1 MIAVFFNRKKSLH
14 LLTVPSP
21 ILLMTHGIRAVDPVW
36 AVTTLLFSVA
46 KCTGGPSKGGNEAPS
61 SFRPSPPSA
70 RSRST
75 ESAKLPFLTVN
86 RHNLLTRS
94 TLSYQ
99 FLWMKFEFTLF
110 FQQTLCPL
118 CMNYSVFYCT
128 IKCNLLPFCYTGAGL
143 VFDVRNI
150 FAEQPLIYVTF
161 NRVML
166 YSACLN
172 LQRNSCDL

>member
-1 MIAVFFNRKKSLH
+1 MDNFDDRSLLNRKKSLH

-75 ESAKLPFLTVN
+75 ESAKLPFLTEN
-86 RHNLLTRS
+86 HHNLLTRS
-94 TLSYQ
+94 PLSIFVNEIRIYII
-99 FLWMKFEFTLF
+99 FPTNFMS
-110 FQQTLCPL
+110 
-118 CMNYSVFYCT
+118 SVYELQC
-128 IKCNLLPFCYTGAGL
+128 LLL
-143 VFDVRNI
+143 HH
-150 FAEQPLIYVTF
+150 
-161 NRVML
+161 
-166 YSACLN
+166 
-172 LQRNSCDL
+172 

>member
-1 MIAVFFNRKKSLH
+1 MDNFDDRSLLNRKKSLH

-94 TLSYQ
+94 PLSI
-99 FLWMKFEFTLF
+99 F
-110 FQQTLCPL
+110 
-118 CMNYSVFYCT
+118 MNEIRIYIIFPTNFMSSVYELQC
-128 IKCNLLPFCYTGAGL
+128 LLL
-143 VFDVRNI
+143 HH
-150 FAEQPLIYVTF
+150 
-161 NRVML
+161 
-166 YSACLN
+166 
-172 LQRNSCDL
+172 

>member
-94 TLSYQ
+94 PLSI
-99 FLWMKFEFTLF
+99 F
-110 FQQTLCPL
+110 
-118 CMNYSVFYCT
+118 MNEIRIYIIFPTNFMSSVYELQC
-128 IKCNLLPFCYTGAGL
+128 LLL
-143 VFDVRNI
+143 HH
-150 FAEQPLIYVTF
+150 
-161 NRVML
+161 
-166 YSACLN
+166 
-172 LQRNSCDL
+172 